1 MRSLFLRRWSTTIQ
15 AISYSNF
22 MNYAFRKTLLLGIAC
37 SPLLLAGSWP
47 TFGGDSQRSGW
58 ARDET
63 EISRD
68 SVKHFQ
74 LLWKLKVENEP
85 KELNALTPPIAVNP
99 VYTDRGAKSFVI
111 FGGSSDN
118 IYVVD
123 VDTGK
128 LVWNKHFENS
138 APPATG
144 PQSSGSYFCPNALND
159 TPAVANTSAGPTVY
173 IISIDGKLHA
183 LNLVTGADRF
193 PPRAFVPAYS
203 KNWSLNVVDNVV
215 YTSTSQNC
223 AVAKSGIWA
232 MNLSNPDMPVTTF
245 EVKTYGAGIWG
256 RGGPTIGADG
266 IIYTATGDGPADPA
280 AGKFADSVLAL
291 TPKTLKLSDYFMPQ
305 NANYITRKDLD
316 MGNSSPVV
324 FSYKDRKL
332 LVTGGKE
339 GLLFLLDTKS
349 LGGETHREP
358 LYRTPLYANAEAD
371 IAGHGFWGAFA
382 SWEDGNGGR
391 WVYAPAWGP
400 INASAPAFP
409 KTNGAAPNGSIM
421 AFQIK
426 ERDGRPV
433 LEPAW
438 ASENMSVPEPPVIA
452 NGVVLAIS
460 SGEFTRQ
467 VAPEGR
473 LWTAQERI
481 AKSPGNATLY
491 ALDATTGEELYSSG
505 KAISSFT
512 HLGGLAVSEGRVF
525 VTTHDQTVY
534 AFGVPGQ

>member
-1 MRSLFLRRWSTTIQ
+1 MNCRLRTTLLFLIAGGRL
-15 AISYSNF
+15 
-22 MNYAFRKTLLLGIAC
+22 AFA
-37 SPLLLAGSWP
+37 SSWP

-58 ARDET
+58 AHDET

-99 VYTDRGAKSFVI
+99 VYTDRGAKSLVI
-111 FGGSSDN
+111 FGGSGDN
-118 IYVVD
+118 LYVVD
-123 VDTGK
+123 ADTGK
-128 LVWNKHFENS
+128 LVWQKHFENS
-138 APPATG
+138 APPPTG

-173 IISIDGKLHA
+173 VISIDGKLHA
-183 LNLVTGADRF
+183 LNLVTGDDRF
-193 PPRAFVPAYS
+193 PPKPFVPAYS

-223 AVAKSGIWA
+223 ATTKSGVWA
-232 MNLSNPDMPVTTF
+232 MDLSKPDMPVTTF
-245 EVKTYGAGIWG
+245 AVEAYGGGVWG
-256 RGGPTIGADG
+256 RGGPTIGTDG
-266 IIYTATGDGPADPA
+266 TVYAATGDGPADPA
-280 AGKFADSVLAL
+280 ANKFADTVLAL
-291 TPKTLKLSDYFMPQ
+291 TPKTLQLSDYYTPQ

-316 MGNSSPVV
+316 MGNSTPVV
-324 FSYKDRKL
+324 FPYKGRQL

-339 GLLFLLDTKS
+339 GLLVLLDAKS
-349 LGGETHREP
+349 LGGEAHRQP
-358 LYRTPLYANAEAD
+358 LYQTPLFMNADAD
-371 IAGHGFWGAFA
+371 IAGRGFWGAFA
-382 SWEDGNGGR
+382 SWEDANGAR

-400 INASAPAFP
+400 TNPSSPAFP
-409 KTNGAAPNGSIM
+409 KTNGAVPNGTVM
-421 AFQIK
+421 AFQVK
-426 ERDGRPV
+426 EKDGKPV

-438 ASENMSVPEPPVIA
+438 TSHDMNVPEPPVVA

-481 AKSPGNATLY
+481 SKSPGNATLY
-491 ALDATTGEELYSSG
+491 ALDAATGEELYSSG

-525 VTTHDQTVY
+525 VTTHDATVY